1 MLMNWLSF
9 TAKND
14 VVAVALIVALAVLGI
29 LFASLFLADRLRRRS
44 RQKRGNDLYTKL
56 LCQCLRERTTNG
68 SCSVYKFALVFV
80 KGAAFAFLAVASAN
94 ASWQADCINPGIC
107 STRICVAT
115 RELALWSA
123 KRTAGGSR
131 ELERSGHQTARHA
144 EALFR

>member
-1 MLMNWLSF
+1 
-9 TAKND
+9 
-14 VVAVALIVALAVLGI
+14 
-29 LFASLFLADRLRRRS
+29 
-44 RQKRGNDLYTKL
+44 
-56 LCQCLRERTTNG
+56 
-68 SCSVYKFALVFV
+68 VYKFALVFV

-115 RELALWSA
+115 QCVLYGDA
-123 KRTAGGSR
+123 KWTAGGSR